1 MQLCVK
7 NWKNCNLDET
17 QAVVWAV
24 LAVFI
29 FFSQNPIVY
38 HWLGVWEYFLA
49 WKATLISCSGTYPER
64 TSNFCVHPSSS
75 SIKLASAI
83 CSKTT
88 YALPANRLLS
98 P

>member
-1 MQLCVK
+1 MCKELEELQFGSNSGCCLGCCSSFYLFLPQK
-7 NWKNCNLDET
+7 
-17 QAVVWAV
+17 
-24 LAVFI
+24 
-29 FFSQNPIVY
+29 PIVY
-38 HWLGVWEYFLA
+38 HWLGVWEYLLS

-75 SIKLASAI
+75 SIKLASAV

-88 YALPANRLLS
+88 YAVPANRLLS